1 MRFAPVSSE
10 TIEWKEERKTNGS
23 PMLIISNVWME
34 DRKHWLNSAAVFFFS
49 LHFYS
54 FRFKV
59 CVCWCSYRSCTL
71 YTWPIVVLICFFPFL
86 LSIFQLNFFPSRH
99 RTIGASRN
107 LCIYDGVQQCDFAR
121 FELAS
126 QIPFRRCSFHVRLQK
141 VEATNAHVYDIFF
154 WNELRN

>member
-1 MRFAPVSSE
+1 M
-10 TIEWKEERKTNGS
+10 KGRKKDKRLTNADYIKRLDGRQEA
-23 PMLIISNVWME
+23 LTKL
-34 DRKHWLNSAAVFFFS
+34 RCCFFFS

-99 RTIGASRN
+99 RTIGAFRN